1 MSVPFS
7 QFPSTATI
15 VPAPF
20 QVAVPDEQIA
30 ELKTLVK
37 LAKIAP
43 PTLEKQQQDRRYGV
57 TSDWLTTMREKWL
70 NDYDWRVTEARINS
84 FPQFTTRIEDISL
97 HFAALFSEKRDAVPV
112 ILLHGWPGKTLLPSI
127 ISSVL
132 IEKP

>member
-43 PTLEKQQQDRRYGV
+43 PTLENQQQDRRYGV

-84 FPQFTTRIEDISL
+84 FPQFTTRIEGISL